1 MLVACDLRAT
11 SDVEHRTEPA
21 VGCELH
27 RVDVILRLR
36 ICGELHSRCRF
47 LGSRRRAG
55 AAVLNQLP
63 KLLLKSHAREQRVD
77 AALDLRRSELR
88 IRGTRMNCC
97 MLRRR
102 GKSDEQACKPKPPPL
117 RSFVSNCHSS
127 LILVRQEANFLVCQY
142 P

>member
-27 RVDVILRLR
+27 CVDVILRLR
-36 ICGELHSRCRF
+36 ICGELRSRRF

-63 KLLLKSHAREQRVD
+63 KLLLKSHAGEQRID
-77 AALDLRRSELR
+77 AALDLWRSELR

-102 GKSDEQACKPKPPPL
+102 GKSDEQACKPKSPPL
-117 RSFVSNCHSS
+117 IDFVPNCHSS